1 MDPYSVLECLWFG
14 CVALSCVGFFGSVAL
29 VVLLS
34 RALAMAAN
42 VFRACHDS
50 PSGLFFVFP
59 SPSFCRF
66 SSVVVNCHLTLL
78 EIPLCSSVSMS
89 LNAPSIYA
97 SSIRVCIG
105 RFGLGV

>member
-14 CVALSCVGFFGSVAL
+14 CVAFSCVGFFGSVAL

-42 VFRACHDS
+42 VFRACHGS

-66 SSVVVNCHLTLL
+66 SVVVNCHLTLL

-89 LNAPSIYA
+89 LNAPSICA
-97 SSIRVCIG
+97 SSIRVRIG
-105 RFGLGV
+105 RFELGV